1 MYLRKLFQDV
11 FDYSLIANV
20 CCPCGHYL
28 PGGLKLIIL
37 QILIV
42 SMLVFVYCTLL
53 KTSRGLYYYLEAS
66 IRGHYD
72 LTLYPFIKGGSKD

>member
-20 CCPCGHYL
+20 CCPRGHYL

-42 SMLVFVYCTLL
+42 SMLVFV
-53 KTSRGLYYYLEAS
+53 LYS
-66 IRGHYD
+66 VKD
-72 LTLYPFIKGGSKD
+72 L